1 VAQLAAE
8 EHGVLS
14 LRELRGC
21 GLDDDAVGVRTRRA
35 GLHRVHH
42 GVYAVG
48 HPGLTREGRF
58 LAAVKA
64 CGEGA
69 ALSHFS
75 AAAHYGLL
83 DWEERHPEVT
93 VATSRPRRHPGVR
106 VHRTV
111 KLHPADAR
119 SHGGIPCTSPART
132 IADLASYLSYNAL
145 RRAVRQGQ
153 SMGLVGLKDLLR
165 TMNRLGPRRG
175 CRRLRRV
182 LAEGHVPARSV
193 LEDMV
198 LDLIMAGGF
207 EKPEVNRPLWIDG
220 RRLIPDFRW
229 PAQRIIVEADSRRWH
244 DNPTARGHDAER
256 QALLEARGERV
267 LRVTWVQAVSK
278 QAETVRRL
286 SAAGAPPAGG
296 QGSR

>member
-1 VAQLAAE
+1 VARLAAE
-8 EHGVLS
+8 EYGVLS

-48 HPGLTREGRF
+48 HPGLAREARF

-64 CGEGA
+64 CGSGA
-69 ALSHFS
+69 VLSHFS

-106 VHRTV
+106 MHRTV

-119 SHGGIPCTSPART
+119 SHRGIPCTSPART
-132 IADLASYLSYNAL
+132 IADLAPYLPYKAL

-153 SMGLVGLKDLLR
+153 SMGLVDLKQLLR

-182 LAEGHVPARSV
+182 LAEGHVPTRSM
-193 LEDMV
+193 LEDVV
-198 LDLIMAGGF
+198 LDLILAAGF
-207 EKPEVNRPLWIDG
+207 VKPDVNRPLHVGG
-220 RRLIPDFRW
+220 RTLIPDFRW
-229 PAQRIIVEADSRRWH
+229 PTAQLIVEADSRTWH
-244 DNPTARGHDAER
+244 DNPTARSDDAER

-267 LRVTWVQAVSK
+267 VRVTWAQAVSRR
-278 QAETVRRL
+278 AETAKRIA
-286 SAAGAPPAGG
+286 AAGAPPAGG
-296 QGSR
+296 VCA